1 MLLWYVGGLLGALGI
16 SWIASTLHSAGFAPI
31 GLVSIAVGL
40 ALGTALSLLAAMLR
54 IAGRWHLITGT
65 LFLALVTALAQ
76 HAWLYVDFR
85 RQWQEA
91 RAKSPEVAMF
101 RPETPWSPSQYFA
114 RELTIES
121 MALWT
126 LDAALIAAS
135 AIGVVAVW
143 QSKRK

>member
-1 MLLWYVGGLLGALGI
+1 
-16 SWIASTLHSAGFAPI
+16 
-31 GLVSIAVGL
+31 
-40 ALGTALSLLAAMLR
+40 MLR

-126 LDAALIAAS
+126 LDAALNAAS